1 MKAAFEISR
10 GGIRIRPYCKAHE
23 AEVRTRLAGGAC
35 GPELLETHWR
45 RLLWMQ
51 HERLIHLLVTALTAV
66 LLLFSIALFLLLGE
80 PLVLLL
86 VVIAFILTAAY
97 LRHYFF
103 LENTVQRW
111 YLLYDELVAAME
123 NAEQMK

>member
-10 GGIRIRPYCKAHE
+10 GGIRIRQYCKAHE

-35 GPELLETHWR
+35 GPELLQTHGR

-51 HERLIHLLVTALTAV
+51 HDRLIHLLVTALTAV

-80 PLVLLL
+80 PMVLLL
-86 VVIAFILTAAY
+86 VAIVFILTAFY

-111 YLLYDELVAAME
+111 YLLYDALEAA
-123 NAEQMK
+123 NDNIKQIK